1 MFYAIHARS
10 KSANR
15 AQRFMDEDELHG
27 RKCVDLRQ
35 ATRKA
40 EAFAGRLNQQKFLG
54 KEDWRAEV
62 EEINSP
68 FRLL

>member
-1 MFYAIHARS
+1 
-10 KSANR
+10 
-15 AQRFMDEDELHG
+15 MDEDELHG
-27 RKCVDLRQ
+27 RKCIDLRQ